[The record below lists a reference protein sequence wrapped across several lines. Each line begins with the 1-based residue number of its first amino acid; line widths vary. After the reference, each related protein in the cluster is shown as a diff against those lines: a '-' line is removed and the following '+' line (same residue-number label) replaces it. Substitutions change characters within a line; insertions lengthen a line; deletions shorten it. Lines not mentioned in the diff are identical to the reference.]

1 MQLDRLKRR
10 EVLTLLGGA
19 AAMSPALWPLAAHPQ
34 QAMPTVGFLS
44 PGPPGNKDSI
54 EALRRGLAEAG
65 YVVGRNMAFEY
76 RYADGHYEQL
86 PALAADLVRRR
97 VTVIAAFGTSAPG
110 LAAKA
115 ATSTIPIVFQTG
127 SDPVADG
134 LVVSMNRPGGNVT
147 GVSRM
152 SVETDPKRLEFLHE
166 AVPKATVIAF
176 LVNPDSPRADLQV
189 QQVQGSARSLGLRL
203 EIVRVRAAS
212 ELDGAFATLVG
223 QGAGAL
229 LVATDPSMN
238 NWAEQI
244 AVLSLRHGIPAMA
257 GNRANVVAGG
267 LMSYD
272 SSLTDSNRQG
282 GVYVGRIL
290 KGEKPADLPIMQPT
304 RFELVLNLKTAKT
317 LGLDIPLKLQ
327 AFAEEVIE

>member
-1 MQLDRLKRR
+1 MTHNAMRRR
-10 EVLTLLGGA
+10 EFITLLGGA
-19 AAMSPALWPLAAHPQ
+19 AVAWPIAARAQ
-34 QAMPTVGFLS
+34 QAAVPTVGFLTPS
-44 PGPPGNKDSI
+44 APGSSDAP
-54 EALRRGLAEAG
+54 EAFRRGLAEAG
-65 YVVGRNMAFEY
+65 YVEGRNVAIEY
-76 RYADGHYEQL
+76 RYVDGHYEQL
-86 PALAADLVRRR
+86 PALAAELVRRR

-134 LVVSMNRPGGNVT
+134 LVASMNRPGGNVT

-166 AVPKATVIAF
+166 AVPKATVIAM
-176 LVNPDSPRADLQV
+176 LVNPDSPRAEFQI
-189 QQVQGSARSLGLRL
+189 QQVERAARSLGLRL
-203 EIVRVRAAS
+203 EIVRARAAS
-212 ELDGAFATLVG
+212 DLDGAFATMVR
-223 QGAGAL
+223 QGAGAA
-229 LVATDPSMN
+229 LVGTDPSMN
-238 NWAEQI
+238 NWYEQI
-244 AVLSLRHGIPAMA
+244 AALSLRHGIPTMS
-257 GNRANVVAGG
+257 GNRAHVVAGG

-272 SSLTDSNRQG
+272 SSLSDSNRQG

-290 KGEKPADLPIMQPT
+290 KGEKPADLPVMQPT
-304 RFELVLNLKTAKT
+304 RFEFVLNLKTAKA